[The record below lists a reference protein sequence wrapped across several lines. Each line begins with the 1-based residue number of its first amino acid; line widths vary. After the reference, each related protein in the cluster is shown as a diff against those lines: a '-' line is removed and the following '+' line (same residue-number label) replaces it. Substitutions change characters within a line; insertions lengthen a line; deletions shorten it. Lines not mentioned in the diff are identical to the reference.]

1 MRVPPIPLRGEL
13 TAVRPAT
20 DADAELLVSWH
31 DDPDVARYWDDKTF
45 THEQMLARLA
55 RPDVDPYIIEA
66 DGEPIGY
73 LQAWFGKPSTDAGL
87 DMFLVPAAR
96 GRGLGPDAA
105 RTLATYLLQEAEPNR
120 LTVDPYLWNKPA
132 IHAWRKAGF
141 RPVEERPPDG
151 DHAEGWLLMTT
162 EVKTAE

>member
-13 TAVRPAT
+13 TSVRPAT
-20 DADAELLVSWH
+20 DADAEL
-31 DDPDVARYWDDKTF
+31 
-45 THEQMLARLA
+45 
-55 RPDVDPYIIEA
+55 
-66 DGEPIGY
+66 
-73 LQAWFGKPSTDAGL
+73 
-87 DMFLVPAAR
+87 
-96 GRGLGPDAA
+96 
-105 RTLATYLLQEAEPNR
+105 TYLLQEAEPNR